1 LTKRVFVLIALLLV
15 GCASAATTPT
25 VMPTPTATPEPVE
38 PTSEA
43 LPAPEAALPSVDAVV
58 GWVQSE
64 ESRTYDPDTLY
75 DFMNGAADL
84 YFTYGFESL
93 AVGKYEN
100 GDGAQLRV
108 EIYRTA
114 TDADA
119 FGLFTY
125 NSFGEAIDLGEDGRW
140 TSGTGLAFWQRR
152 TFVQVIARDHVDDAA
167 LQSFGKAVA
176 AALPAGG
183 DRPGV
188 ADALPVEGLQPG
200 SVHFF
205 REQMALDNFLWLGTA
220 NVLGLGPDVEGT
232 LAEYALDGQ
241 AASLLL
247 VAFPDAKRAEDAQA
261 RLKGSETEDLLVTAV
276 QGSTLG
282 AVFGQADKESAT
294 WLLDRALVA
303 MQ

>member
-1 LTKRVFVLIALLLV
+1 
-15 GCASAATTPT
+15 
-25 VMPTPTATPEPVE
+25 
-38 PTSEA
+38 
-43 LPAPEAALPSVDAVV
+43 LPFAGAVA
-58 GWVQSE
+58 GWTQSE
-64 ESRTYDPDTLY
+64 ESRTYEPDTLY

-100 GDGAQLRV
+100 SDGAQLRV

-140 TSGTGLAFWQRR
+140 TRGTALAFWQRR
-152 TFVQVIARDHVDDAA
+152 TFVQVIARDGADDAA

-183 DRPGV
+183 DRPVVVG
-188 ADALPVEGLQPG
+188 ALPTEELQPG
-200 SVHFF
+200 SVRFF
-205 REQMALDNFLWLGTA
+205 REQMALDNFLWLGPE

-241 AASLLL
+241 RASLLL

-261 RLKGSETEDLLVTAV
+261 GLQGTETEDLIVTAV
-276 QGSTLG
+276 QGSALG
-282 AVFGQADKESAT
+282 AVFGQADKEVAT
-294 WLLDRALVA
+294 LLLDRALVA

>member
-1 LTKRVFVLIALLLV
+1 MIKRVFVVIALLLA

-25 VMPTPTATPEPVE
+25 EIPIPTATLELIE
-38 PTSEA
+38 PTPEA
-43 LPAPEAALPSVDAVV
+43 LPAPKAALPSASAVA
-58 GWVQSE
+58 GWAQSE

-125 NSFGEAIDLGEDGRW
+125 NSFGEAIDLGEEGRW

-152 TFVQVIARDHVDDAA
+152 TFVQVIARDQVDDTA

-183 DRPGV
+183 DRPVVVG
-188 ADALPVEGLQPG
+188 ALPVEGLQPG
-200 SVHFF
+200 SVRFF

-241 AASLLL
+241 TASLLL
-247 VAFPDAKRAEDAQA
+247 VAFPDAKRAQDAQA
-261 RLKGSETEDLLVTAV
+261 GLEGAETEDLLVTAV
-276 QGSTLG
+276 QGITLG

-294 WLLDRALVA
+294 LLLDRALVA